1 MKMIQ
6 LILMVCVG
14 VFSLPGKSSAGDP
27 AFAHVVIDNP
37 TSKMVYYQFKW
48 GADAEWKDMRLEA
61 GHHMDHT
68 FKYNP
73 MGVPGPYISIA
84 NGGIDGAV
92 HTKYKLDIGWDGNPT
107 RYSFVERGNQLDVL
121 HVPR

>member
-1 MKMIQ
+1 MKVIQ

-14 VFSLPGKSSAGDP
+14 LFSLPGKSSAGDP

-37 TSKMVYYQFKW
+37 TSNRVHYQFKW
-48 GADAEWKDMRLEA
+48 GADAEWKDMDLEA

-68 FKYNP
+68 YKYNP
-73 MGVPGPYISIA
+73 MGVPGPYIQIA

-92 HTKYKLDIGWDGNPT
+92 HKSYKLNIGWDDNPT
-107 RYSFVERGNQLDVL
+107 RYYFGPRGNQLDVF
-121 HVPR
+121 H